1 MGELMLCRSITFTNG
16 VISLDQDQTT
26 CVPKL
31 IIWPPSICY
40 LVSRPK
46 KVNERML
53 TMMALI
59 GCLAMRH
66 LVRASIVHYMCRI
79 CICLAEMSTIN
90 LSIETS
96 SLTPSAV
103 VPANSDSDV
112 VLCLQLLSKTLTR
125 TCHWS

>member
-1 MGELMLCRSITFTNG
+1 MGEPMLCRSITFTNG
-16 VISLDQDQTT
+16 VISLDQDKTT

-66 LVRASIVHYMCRI
+66 LVRASIVRYMCRI
-79 CICLAEMSTIN
+79 CIC
-90 LSIETS
+90 
-96 SLTPSAV
+96 
-103 VPANSDSDV
+103 
-112 VLCLQLLSKTLTR
+112 
-125 TCHWS
+125 

>member
-1 MGELMLCRSITFTNG
+1 MENLCYAVLSHSQMGLYPLTKTSLHVCQNLLFGLRVF
-16 VISLDQDQTT
+16 VIWS
-26 CVPKL
+26 VE
-31 IIWPPSICY
+31 
-40 LVSRPK
+40 
-46 KVNERML
+46 VNERML

-66 LVRASIVHYMCRI
+66 LVRASIVRYMCRI

-112 VLCLQLLSKTLTR
+112 VLCLQLLSKHLRVHVT
-125 TCHWS
+125 